1 MSDNGPQFTSQVCKE
16 FLRTNGVQHI
26 LTAPYHP
33 SSNSAAERFVRA
45 FKEAMHK
52 NKGRSLHDQLMHFLL
67 SYRVTPH
74 ATTGVAPCELFMG
87 RHLRVALD
95 LLRPDL
101 ESVVAKKQFLQK
113 DNHDG
118 AATLRQFMV
127 GQRVMVR
134 NFREGPKWVPAIV
147 KQKSGPVSYVVQ
159 ISPTISWRRHLDQM
173 HGCSDSPYWRETVTP
188 LPTDDSSASS
198 EVEKTNEI
206 SVVDAT
212 VEEGERDN
220 EVAADNQDVTRAEIP
235 EVKDQGPRSYPQR
248 VHRPP
253 DRYGWK

>member
-1 MSDNGPQFTSQVCKE
+1 M
-16 FLRTNGVQHI
+16 
-26 LTAPYHP
+26 
-33 SSNSAAERFVRA
+33 
-45 FKEAMHK
+45 
-52 NKGRSLHDQLMHFLL
+52 
-67 SYRVTPH
+67 TPH
-74 ATTGVAPCELFMG
+74 ATKAVAPCELFMG

-147 KQKSGPVSYVVQ
+147 KQKSGPTSYVIQ
-159 ISPTISWRRHLDQM
+159 ISPTISVDQM
-173 HGCSDSPYWRETVTP
+173 RGCSDSPYWHGTVTP

-198 EVEKTNEI
+198 EVEKINEI
-206 SVVDAT
+206 PVVDAT
-212 VEEGERDN
+212 VEEER
-220 EVAADNQDVTRAEIP
+220 Q
-235 EVKDQGPRSYPQR
+235 
-248 VHRPP
+248 
-253 DRYGWK
+253 